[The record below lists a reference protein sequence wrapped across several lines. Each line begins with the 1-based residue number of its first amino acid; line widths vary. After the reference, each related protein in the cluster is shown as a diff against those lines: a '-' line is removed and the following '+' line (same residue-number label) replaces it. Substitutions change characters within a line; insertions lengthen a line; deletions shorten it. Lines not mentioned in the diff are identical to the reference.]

1 MKEIKINTNSKNY
14 SVLIGT
20 NILTE
25 DNLKE
30 FSDREVLLVID
41 SNIEDS
47 VKNKVRTVINSISS
61 KFLEVSIRATEE
73 NKSYATLTHLHD
85 ILIEKGYSRECV
97 LFALGGGIT
106 CDITGFAA
114 ATYQRGV
121 DFVLMPSTLLAQVD
135 ASVGGKTAIN
145 HPKGKNMIGAFH
157 QPSKVLSDTNLLKS
171 LKKNH
176 LKDGLAEIIK
186 HSLIK
191 DARFFD
197 WLQENI
203 DRLLE
208 GEEKELLEAIAKS
221 VLIKAEIVSKD
232 ETEKGVRKWL
242 NLGHTF
248 GHAIEVYGNYKDF
261 SHGEAVALGIIMAT
275 NLSQRILNLQEK
287 ESQKIKSLINSVLTS
302 ESLQKVFERN
312 NLFELMSSDKKK
324 KGDKLNFILLNSI
337 GSAETVSDIKDSDIL
352 ESIKL
357 I

>member
-261 SHGEAVALGIIMAT
+261 SHGEAVALGMIMAT

>member
-1 MKEIKINTNSKNY
+1 MKEIKINTDSKNY
-14 SVLIGT
+14 SVLIGA

-47 VKNKVRTVINSISS
+47 VKNKVSTAINNISS

-261 SHGEAVALGIIMAT
+261 SHGEAVALGMIMAT

>member
-1 MKEIKINTNSKNY
+1 MKEIKINTDSKNY
-14 SVLIGT
+14 SVLIGA

-287 ESQKIKSLINSVLTS
+287 ESQKIKNLINSVLTS

-324 KGDKLNFILLNSI
+324 KGDKLNFILLNYI

>member
-1 MKEIKINTNSKNY
+1 MKEIKINTDSKNY
-14 SVLIGT
+14 SVLIGA

-47 VKNKVRTVINSISS
+47 VKNKVSTAINNISS

>member
-1 MKEIKINTNSKNY
+1 MKEIKINTDSKNY
-14 SVLIGT
+14 SVLIGA

-47 VKNKVRTVINSISS
+47 VKNKVSTAINNISS

-85 ILIEKGYSRECV
+85 ILIEKGYSRGCV

-261 SHGEAVALGIIMAT
+261 SHGEAVALGMIMAT

-337 GSAETVSDIKDSDIL
+337 GSAEIVSDIKDSDIL

>member
-1 MKEIKINTNSKNY
+1 MKEIKINTNSKDY
-14 SVLIGT
+14 SVLTGS
-20 NILTE
+20 NILIE
-25 DNLKE
+25 DNIKE
-30 FSDREVLLVID
+30 FSNREILLVID
-41 SNIEDS
+41 SNIENS
-47 VKNKVRTVINSISS
+47 VITEISSVIKKISS
-61 KFLEVSIRATEE
+61 KFTEVNINATEE
-73 NKSYATLTHLHD
+73 NKSYTTLSHLHD
-85 ILIEKGYSRECV
+85 ILIDKGYSRDCV

-145 HPKGKNMIGAFH
+145 HHKGKNMIGSFH
-157 QPSKVLSDTNLLKS
+157 QPSKVLSDINLLKS
-171 LKKNH
+171 LDKTH

-208 GEEKELLEAIAKS
+208 GEEKELLEAIARS
-221 VLIKAEIVSKD
+221 VLIKAEVVSKD

-248 GHAIEVYGNYKDF
+248 GHAIEVYGNFKDF
-261 SHGEAVALGIIMAT
+261 SHGEAVALGMIMAT
-275 NLSQRILNLQEK
+275 NLSQTILNLQDE

-302 ESLQKVFERN
+302 ESLQKVFEKS

-337 GSAETVSDIKDSDIL
+337 GSAEIVSDIKDSDIL

>member
-1 MKEIKINTNSKNY
+1 M
-14 SVLIGT
+14 
-20 NILTE
+20 
-25 DNLKE
+25 
-30 FSDREVLLVID
+30 
-41 SNIEDS
+41 
-47 VKNKVRTVINSISS
+47 
-61 KFLEVSIRATEE
+61 
-73 NKSYATLTHLHD
+73 
-85 ILIEKGYSRECV
+85 
-97 LFALGGGIT
+97 
-106 CDITGFAA
+106 
-114 ATYQRGV
+114 
-121 DFVLMPSTLLAQVD
+121 
-135 ASVGGKTAIN
+135 
-145 HPKGKNMIGAFH
+145 
-157 QPSKVLSDTNLLKS
+157 
-171 LKKNH
+171 
-176 LKDGLAEIIK
+176 AEIIK

-261 SHGEAVALGIIMAT
+261 SHGEAVALGMIMAT
-275 NLSQRILNLQEK
+275 NLSQKILNLQDE
-287 ESQKIKSLINSVLTS
+287 ESQKIKSLINSVLTT

>member
-1 MKEIKINTNSKNY
+1 MKEIKINTDSKNY
-14 SVLIGT
+14 SVLIGA

-47 VKNKVRTVINSISS
+47 VKNKVSTAINNISS
-61 KFLEVSIRATEE
+61 NFLEVSIRATEE
-73 NKSYATLTHLHD
+73 NKSYATLSHLHD
-85 ILIEKGYSRECV
+85 ILIEKGYSRDCV

-145 HPKGKNMIGAFH
+145 HPKGKNMIGSFH

-261 SHGEAVALGIIMAT
+261 SHGEAVALGMIMAT

>member
-1 MKEIKINTNSKNY
+1 MKEIKINTDSKNY
-14 SVLIGT
+14 SVLIGAS
-20 NILTE
+20 IVTE

-30 FSDREVLLVID
+30 FSNREILLVID
-41 SNIEDS
+41 SNIDDS
-47 VKNKVRTVINSISS
+47 IKNKVSTTINNISS

-221 VLIKAEIVSKD
+221 VLIKAEVVSKD

-248 GHAIEVYGNYKDF
+248 GHAIEVYGNFKDF
-261 SHGEAVALGIIMAT
+261 SHGEAVALGMIMAT

>member
-1 MKEIKINTNSKNY
+1 MKEIKINTDSKNY
-14 SVLIGT
+14 SVLIGA

-261 SHGEAVALGIIMAT
+261 SHGEAVALGMIMAT

-287 ESQKIKSLINSVLTS
+287 ESQKIKNLINSVLTS

>member
-1 MKEIKINTNSKNY
+1 MKDIKINTNSKNY
-14 SVLIGT
+14 SVLIGAD
-20 NILTE
+20 ILTE

-30 FSDREVLLVID
+30 FSNREILLVID
-41 SNIEDS
+41 SNIDDS
-47 VKNKVRTVINSISS
+47 IKNKVSTTINNISS

-275 NLSQRILNLQEK
+275 NLSQKILNLQDE

-352 ESIKL
+352 ESINL